1 MAPRLLSALSTMT
14 REARHED
21 ERWMRLALRAA
32 RRGTPAPNPHV
43 GAVIVHE
50 GELVAVG
57 HHERAGQAHAEIAAM
72 RAAGRVPRGATLYVT
87 LEPCNHHGRTPPCT
101 DAILREGF
109 ARVVVGTRY
118 PNHAVRGG
126 GAERLRAAGVE
137 VVLGVLEDEAYALI
151 APWVTS
157 LELHDEALKIP
168 AE

>member
-1 MAPRLLSALSTMT
+1 MT
-14 REARHED
+14 RDARHDD

-43 GAVIVHE
+43 GAAIVHE
-50 GELVAVG
+50 GHLVALG

-72 RAAGRVPRGATLYVT
+72 RGAVLVPPGATLYVT

-101 DAILREGF
+101 DAILRAGF
-109 ARVVVGTRY
+109 ARVVVGTRD

-126 GAERLRAAGVE
+126 GVERLRAAGVE
-137 VVLGVLEDEAYALI
+137 VVVGVLEAEARDVI
-151 APWVTS
+151 SSWVAS
-157 LELHDEALKIP
+157 FEPHDEALKIP